1 MNEQIGQ
8 KLRQARQAKS
18 LTIDDVS
25 AATYIRPRVLKALEA
40 GDFGALPSAAQ
51 VRGMLR
57 AYADFLGLKYDNLIP
72 QPPATPSADANRQPD
87 EGAGPGAEADDQVE
101 QPADLQDEAAPRSEE
116 PGPEPEEELEPPQP
130 NQAEIILAEIGAAM
144 QQRRDMLGLS
154 LDEIE
159 GHTHIPASYLKMIE
173 EGNMRRFPSPTQ
185 ARGMLGNYANF
196 LNMDTNVVLM
206 RYAEALQTQLAIQ
219 QAELAQTRQRTP
231 RPSRARQ
238 PILPPW
244 LRQITSPDMLIY
256 GAIGLAVVLFATWGI
271 GRVLTTSASIEPQPT
286 APPLAQMLLPSATLD
301 PTTTPTA
308 FATDEPGQPGE
319 NNTENEAFVEELA
332 FEDEEEEATPEV
344 TVPSFAGETFQIYI
358 VVRQRAYLKVIVDGQ
373 EVFNG
378 RVNQGDNLPFVAASR
393 IELLTGNAAALQVFY
408 NETDLGTMG
417 IFGQV
422 ANEIYTHEGAQTP
435 TPTITP
441 TLRQELITPSP
452 TPSPTATE
460 AAQ

>member
-1 MNEQIGQ
+1 MNELIGQ
-8 KLRQARQAKS
+8 KLQQARQAKS

-25 AATYIRPRVLKALEA
+25 EAIYIRPRILKALEA

-57 AYADFLGLKYDNLIP
+57 AYADFLGLDYDDLVP
-72 QPPATPSADANRQPD
+72 PPPATPPLDDGEQPD
-87 EGAGPGAEADDQVE
+87 E
-101 QPADLQDEAAPRSEE
+101 SEE
-116 PGPEPEEELEPPQP
+116 PDEAVNDQSQQSDDLEDVAVPGPEEDEPQTEPEPLQP
-130 NQAEIILAEIGAAM
+130 NPAEVILAEIGAAM

-159 GHTHIPASYLKMIE
+159 GHTHIPVSYLKMIE
-173 EGNMRRFPSPTQ
+173 EGSMQRFPSPTQ
-185 ARGMLGNYANF
+185 ARGMLGIYAGF
-196 LNMDTNVVLM
+196 LNMDTNAVLM
-206 RYAEALQTQLAIQ
+206 RYAEALQTRLAIQ
-219 QAELAQTRQRTP
+219 QAEQEQTRQRTP

-244 LRQITSPDMLIY
+244 LRQIISPDVLIY
-256 GAIGLAVVLFATWGI
+256 GAIGLVVVLFAAWGI
-271 GRVLTTSASIEPQPT
+271 GRVLATRASIELQPT
-286 APPLAQMLLPSATLD
+286 APPLAQMLLPSAT
-301 PTTTPTA
+301 PESTTTPTA

-319 NNTENEAFVEELA
+319 NNTGNEAFVDELA
-332 FEDEEEEATPEV
+332 FEVEEEEATPEV

-358 VVRQRAYLKVIVDGQ
+358 VVRQRAYLKVTVDGQ
-373 EVFNG
+373 VEFNG

-441 TLRQELITPSP
+441 TLRPELVTPSP
-452 TPSPTATE
+452 TTSPTATE
-460 AAQ
+460 AAP